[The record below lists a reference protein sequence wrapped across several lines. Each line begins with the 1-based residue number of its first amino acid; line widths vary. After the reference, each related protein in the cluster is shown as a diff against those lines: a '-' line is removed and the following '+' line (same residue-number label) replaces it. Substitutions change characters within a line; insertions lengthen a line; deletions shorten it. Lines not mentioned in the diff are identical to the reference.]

1 MGVLKR
7 RKPAQPNYQDR
18 LDYLLIFQ
26 AFVSVLVGSVALA
39 PDLPSYWIWLL
50 GAVQTATVMAISI
63 TRKRMHDPLVDE
75 TKDES

>member
-1 MGVLKR
+1 MAVKR
-7 RKPAQPNYQDR
+7 RTRKPNYQDR

-50 GAVQTATVMAISI
+50 GAVQAATVMAISL
-63 TRKRMHDPLVDE
+63 TRKRLRDPLVDE
-75 TKDES
+75 TKDET